1 MSHYGENEAGEN
13 ICVDKVVELSVTWT
27 DAECAIH
34 ISNNISMILKNWAES
49 HSDEYDQAYY
59 SIIMT
64 PAISACLREY
74 NMLEK
79 WREKRY
85 TDERFRKASLTS
97 WKVERDRCINILND
111 AFCTTDGSKIMC
123 GKVNKAY
130 SNLLQV
136 YESNKS
142 YSVFR
147 NSMSL
152 RKFSD
157 LISFVNRSYTKYHY
171 LELREKKANL
181 EKQRVEFLQNR
192 LFMEIYKY
200 ATNT

>member
-1 MSHYGENEAGEN
+1 MSLYGENEAGEN
-13 ICVDKVVELSVTWT
+13 ICVDKCVELSLTWT
-27 DAECAIH
+27 EAECAVYITQS
-34 ISNNISMILKNWAES
+34 ISTILKNWAEA

-64 PAISACLREY
+64 PAICACLREY
-74 NMLEK
+74 SMLEK

-85 TDERFRKASLTS
+85 ADERFRKANLTN
-97 WKVERDRCINILND
+97 WKTERDRCINILND

-130 SNLLQV
+130 GNLLQV
-136 YESNKS
+136 YESNLS

-147 NSMSL
+147 NSMAL

-157 LISFVNRSYTKYHY
+157 LISFVNLSYNKYHY

-192 LFMEIYKY
+192 LTMEIYKY
-200 ATNT
+200 ATNS